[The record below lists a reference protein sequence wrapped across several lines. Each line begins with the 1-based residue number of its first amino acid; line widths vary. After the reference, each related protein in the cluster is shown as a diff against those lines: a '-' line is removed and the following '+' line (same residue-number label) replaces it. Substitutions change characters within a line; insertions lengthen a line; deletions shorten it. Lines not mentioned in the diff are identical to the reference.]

1 MGFLVNLDN
10 DEVIYPDMIEE
21 ESWSDPSIITEH
33 ILEDGGAV
41 ADHQRDLPVTC
52 TIKMMVSDCP
62 IEEFEEC
69 ANRPSPPST
78 STNSADFIDYPKI
91 TWEVLRKWK
100 SSRNAIKYVGG
111 RRTQSNFMIETINV
125 TRNNASSGKLLF
137 DIPLKE
143 VRFAETRQT
152 TIKRIGKVQT
162 KEVEVP
168 QDKGTILYKGFGNK
182 NKKGGR

>member
-10 DEVIYPDMIEE
+10 GEVIYPDMIEE
-21 ESWSDPSIITEH
+21 EQWSDPSIITEH
-33 ILEDGGAV
+33 ILEDGGAI

-52 TIKMMVSDCP
+52 TIKMMVSDSP
-62 IEEFEEC
+62 IEEFEDC
-69 ANRPSPPST
+69 ANRPAPPST

-100 SSRNAIKYVGG
+100 TNRNAVKYVGG

-152 TIKRIGKVQT
+152 TVKRVGKVQAKEETPAAPPKGSAAWHT
-162 KEVEVP
+162 KRKLQGKE
-168 QDKGTILYKGFGNK
+168 
-182 NKKGGR
+182 